1 MNRRR
6 MMMQMLA
13 EADNGI
19 EMSDEYK
26 RSFSIYNQ
34 RATWLE
40 NIVRLEHYSGGYAGP
55 AQGYLQLIGREN
67 KFGQNTSMAFSANST
82 TLDFLDRTK
91 CYRLVLEVVKVNNN
105 TATDST
111 TDNLTVAI
119 GTRENQYS
127 QTLNIKDIVV
137 GTKIEIEMTAATGFG
152 CAVFGSTVG
161 SAIWSFDFKY
171 SLEEV

>member
-1 MNRRR
+1 
-6 MMMQMLA
+6 MMMLQLTN
-13 EADNGI
+13 ADNGI
-19 EMSDEYK
+19 EIPEEYR
-26 RSFSIYNQ
+26 RSFLFYNQ
-34 RATWLE
+34 QATWLE

-67 KFGQNTSMAFSANST
+67 KLGQNTSAAFSANST

-91 CYRLVLEVVKVNNN
+91 CYRLVLDVVKVNNN

-111 TDNLTVAI
+111 TDKLTVAI

-127 QTLNIKDIVV
+127 QTLNIKDIVA
-137 GTKIEIEMTAATGFG
+137 GTKIEIEMTATTGFS

-161 SAIWSFDFKY
+161 SALWSFDFDVK
-171 SLEEV
+171 LEEV

>member
-1 MNRRR
+1 
-6 MMMQMLA
+6 MMMQMLS
-13 EADNGI
+13 ETDNGI
-19 EMSDEYK
+19 EIPEEYK
-26 RSFSIYNQ
+26 RSFLFYHQQAS
-34 RATWLE
+34 WLE
-40 NIVRLEHYSGGYAGP
+40 NIVRLERYNGGYGGA

-67 KFGQNTSMAFSANST
+67 KLAQSISQAFSANST

-161 SAIWSFDFKY
+161 SALWSFDFDVK
-171 SLEEV
+171 LEEV